1 MAVKL
6 NCLSVRCCIVLV
18 LLALFVGDT
27 SEAATPVTV
36 DVLLKGGT
44 IFDGSGNDGIVGDVA
59 IRGER
64 IVGVGTFPL
73 KEAKWE
79 IDCRGLVV
87 GPGFIDLHTHCDGPL
102 VRPATRANVNY
113 LMQGCTTVVTGN
125 CGSGSID
132 VAEFYDKIDAAGAG
146 TNVAH
151 LLPHGS
157 LRSRVMG
164 TAQRK
169 ATPDELA
176 EMKRLTNKGMID
188 GAWGI
193 STGLIYVPS
202 SYADTDELVEIA
214 KVVAAQGGIHATHIR
229 DESTEVLEAVN
240 EVIEIGRQAGLPT
253 HISHFKSCGRDAWGL
268 VRRAAEAIEMA
279 RQSGQQ
285 VTADQYPY
293 IASSTSLDAMLIP
306 TWARAGGRKALIAHF
321 DDPKTAER
329 LKAAM
334 IVALKKREGGRAMR
348 IASYSPRKD
357 WVGKNIAEIA
367 QSEGKDPLD
376 IAIEISRNGGAS
388 IVNFSMSE
396 EDVRHIMQIPWVATA
411 SDGRSYVPNADRP
424 HPRSY
429 GTFSRKIGYYA
440 IREKILP
447 LSQAI
452 RSATGLPSDI
462 LGIKDR
468 GYLKVGFYADVTVFD
483 PNAIIDKATFDAP
496 HQYSEGVQ
504 YVFVNGHPSIFAG
517 IPTGA
522 LSGRALRHGT
532 TNKGK

>member
-1 MAVKL
+1 MLAKSDF
-6 NCLSVRCCIVLV
+6 LSVRCCIVSV
-18 LLALFVGDT
+18 VLALFGCAISV
-27 SEAATPVTV
+27 AADSVAA

-44 IFDGSGNDGIVGDVA
+44 IFDGSGNEGIVGDVA

-73 KEAKWE
+73 KGAKWE
-79 IDCRGLVV
+79 IDCRGLVIA
-87 GPGFIDLHTHCDGPL
+87 PGFIDLHTHCDGPL

-125 CGSGSID
+125 CGSGPVD
-132 VAEFYDKIDAAGAG
+132 VAEYYDKIDAAGAG
-146 TNVAH
+146 TNVVH
-151 LLPHGS
+151 LLPQGS
-157 LRSRVMG
+157 VRSRVMG

-176 EMKRLTNKGMID
+176 EMKRLADQGMSD
-188 GAWGI
+188 GAWGM

-214 KVVAAQGGIHATHIR
+214 KVVAAHSGIHASHIR
-229 DESTEVLEAVN
+229 NENTEVLKAVN
-240 EVIEIGRQAGLPT
+240 EVIEIGRRAALST
-253 HISHFKSCGRDAWGL
+253 HISHFKSSGRDAWGL
-268 VRRAAEAIEMA
+268 VRRAAEAIETA
-279 RQSGQQ
+279 RQSGQK

-306 TWARAGGRKALIAHF
+306 TWARAGGRKALIARF
-321 DDPKTAER
+321 DDPKTAGR

-334 IVALKKREGGRAMR
+334 TVTLKKREGGRAMR
-348 IASYSPRKD
+348 IASYSPRRD
-357 WVGKNIAEIA
+357 WAGKNLAEIA

-376 IAIEISRNGGAS
+376 LAIQISRNGGAS

-411 SDGRSYVPNADRP
+411 SDGRSYVPAADRP

-429 GTFSRKIGYYA
+429 GTFSRKVGYYA
-440 IREKILP
+440 IREKVLP
-447 LSQAI
+447 LAQAI

-462 LGIKDR
+462 LGLTDR
-468 GYLKVGFYADVTVFD
+468 GYLKVGVYADVTVFD
-483 PNAIIDKATFDAP
+483 PDAFIDKATFDAP
-496 HQYSEGVQ
+496 HQYSQGVRC
-504 YVFVNGHPSIFAG
+504 VFVNGHPSVFAG

-522 LSGRALRHGT
+522 LTGRALRHAPPNT
-532 TNKGK
+532 DK